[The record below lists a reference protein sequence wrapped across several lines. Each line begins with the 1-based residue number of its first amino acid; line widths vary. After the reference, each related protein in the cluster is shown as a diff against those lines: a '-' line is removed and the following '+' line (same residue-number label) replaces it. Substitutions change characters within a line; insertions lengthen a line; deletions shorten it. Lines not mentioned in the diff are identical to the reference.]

1 MKKKGKLVI
10 GTTMI
15 LLFAAGFAV
24 LRNDHFVQEETQE
37 STARTESDAQAEE
50 VAQTASMVQIYVDP
64 SEYDAAIESEND
76 YVSIYQTTSQETVI
90 GKIHRGSW
98 ATVLSQTEEMV
109 EIQTDDGITGYI
121 EKHSASIQEVPLSET
136 PKKLS
141 DFKVV
146 LDAGHGGEDSGA
158 LSTDQTI
165 MEKDLTLATV
175 QTIGEVL
182 TQAGIQVS
190 YTRTED
196 RYLALSEITAAS
208 LSEEPDLFIS
218 IHYDNSELP
227 NSIQGLTTYYY
238 YTGAKEMAETITSSL
253 SSSVA
258 LSSSGT
264 RFGNYY
270 VLREQ
275 YIPAVLLELGYLNSD
290 TDLAVITSEGYDQ
303 RVAQALLTAIEEI
316 VEAEE

>member
-1 MKKKGKLVI
+1 
-10 GTTMI
+10 
-15 LLFAAGFAV
+15 
-24 LRNDHFVQEETQE
+24 
-37 STARTESDAQAEE
+37 
-50 VAQTASMVQIYVDP
+50 
-64 SEYDAAIESEND
+64 
-76 YVSIYQTTSQETVI
+76 
-90 GKIHRGSW
+90 
-98 ATVLSQTEEMV
+98 MV

-121 EKHSASIQEVPLSET
+121 EKHSASIQEVPFSET

-158 LSTDQTI
+158 
-165 MEKDLTLATV
+165 
-175 QTIGEVL
+175 
-182 TQAGIQVS
+182 
-190 YTRTED
+190 
-196 RYLALSEITAAS
+196 
-208 LSEEPDLFIS
+208 
-218 IHYDNSELP
+218 
-227 NSIQGLTTYYY
+227 
-238 YTGAKEMAETITSSL
+238 KEMAETITSSL

-258 LSSSGT
+258 LSSNGT